1 MLIKADKEGM
11 EAVTK
16 LCDVALKTGG
26 IGNMNAVSQILAGL
40 KNIEVVEETDEEK
53 IKEE

>member
-1 MLIKADKEGM
+1 MEIKADKEGM

-26 IGNMNAVSQILAGL
+26 LGNMNAVSQILAGL
-40 KNIEVVEETDEEK
+40 ESIPEVEPLPEK